1 MTRSLGVISP
11 PERDEIIATIHR
23 EAEDAGW
30 HTLTNQEKGALYRDW
45 ESRFDLT
52 HAAIKDQIMKGFDA
66 AQHIAP
72 TGEAAVHARVKE
84 LLEKANLPF
93 HDDKVPL
100 WDGKGFVDFVLGFSS
115 TWITVAAE
123 LESAVNWQQGLRQA
137 LWYRAAYF
145 QHSGL
150 EVLPGLILFGSVRA
164 SRWEEIKS
172 MCTSTNVLL
181 LTHDLLVEGEPEVDR
196 SLERLLFDDLGRF
209 RF

>member
-1 MTRSLGVISP
+1 MTRSLGLIAP
-11 PERDEIIATIHR
+11 AERDEIVATIHR
-23 EAEDAGW
+23 EAEGAGW
-30 HTLTNQEKGALYRDW
+30 HTLSNQEKGTLYRDW

-84 LLEKANLPF
+84 LLAKAELPYYA
-93 HDDKVPL
+93 DKVPL

-123 LESAVNWQQGLRQA
+123 LESAVNWQGGLRQA

-150 EVLPGLILFGSVRA
+150 EVLPGLILFGSVR
-164 SRWEEIKS
+164 SPRWEEIKS

-181 LTHDLLVEGEPEVDR
+181 VTFDLLVDGRLETAKSMEHLLLEG
-196 SLERLLFDDLGRF
+196 RLRV
-209 RF
+209 

>member
-1 MTRSLGVISP
+1 VTRSLGGLTP
-11 PERDEIIATIHR
+11 AERDEIVATIHQ
-23 EAEDAGW
+23 EAELAGW
-30 HTLTNQEKGALYRDW
+30 HSLTNQEKGALYRKW
-45 ESRFDLT
+45 ESRFDLA
-52 HAAIKDQIMKGFDA
+52 HAAVKDQIMKGFDA

-84 LLEKANLPF
+84 FLEKAALPF
-93 HDDKVPL
+93 YDDKVPL

-115 TWITVAAE
+115 NWITIAAE
-123 LESAVNWQQGLRQA
+123 LESAVNWQGGLRQA

-164 SRWEEIKS
+164 PRWEAIRS

-181 LTHDLLVEGEPEVDR
+181 MTFDLLVDGRPESEM
-196 SLERLLFDDLGRF
+196 SLEHLLFEGRL
-209 RF
+209 RL

>member
-1 MTRSLGVISP
+1 MTPS
-11 PERDEIIATIHR
+11 EREEIIATIHE
-23 EAEDAGW
+23 EAERAGW
-30 HTLTNQEKGALYRDW
+30 HALSNKGKGALYREW

-72 TGEAAVHARVKE
+72 TGEAAVHARLREV
-84 LLEKANLPF
+84 LEKSPLPLF
-93 HDDKVPL
+93 DDKVPL
-100 WDGKGFVDFVLGFSS
+100 WDGKGFVDFVFGFSPN
-115 TWITVAAE
+115 WIVVAAE
-123 LESAVNWQQGLRQA
+123 LESAVNWQEGLRQA

-164 SRWEEIKS
+164 PRWAEIKS

-181 LTHDLLVEGEPEVDR
+181 MTFDLFVDNQPETEK
-196 SLERLLFDDLGRF
+196 SLEQLIFGDLGRF

>member
-1 MTRSLGVISP
+1 MTRSLGVIAA
-11 PERDEIIATIHR
+11 PERDEIVATIHQ
-23 EAEDAGW
+23 EAERAGW
-30 HTLTNQEKGALYRDW
+30 HGLTNQEKGALYRDW
-45 ESRFDLT
+45 ETRFDLT

-84 LLEKANLPF
+84 LLEKAALPYY
-93 HDDKVPL
+93 DDKVPL

-115 TWITVAAE
+115 NWITVAAE
-123 LESAVNWQQGLRQA
+123 LESAVNWQGGLRQA

-150 EVLPGLILFGSVRA
+150 EVLPGLILFGSVRS
-164 SRWEEIKS
+164 SRWDEIKS

-181 LTHDLLVEGEPEVDR
+181 TTFDLVIEGRPETEK
-196 SLERLLFDDLGRF
+196 SLEHLLFEGRL
-209 RF
+209 RL

>member
-1 MTRSLGVISP
+1 VTRQLGELAYE
-11 PERDEIIATIHR
+11 ERNEIVATIHR
-23 EAEDAGW
+23 EAEAAGW
-30 HTLTNQEKGALYRDW
+30 HSLTNREKGALYRKW
-45 ESRFDLT
+45 EGAFDLT
-52 HAAIKDQIMKGFDA
+52 HAAVKDQIMKGFDA

-84 LLEKANLPF
+84 LLDKAALPF
-93 HDDKVPL
+93 YDDKVPL
-100 WDGKGFVDFVLGFSS
+100 WDGKGFVDFVFGFSS

-123 LESAVNWQQGLRQA
+123 LESAVNWQGGLRQA

-164 SRWEEIKS
+164 SRWDEIKS

-181 LTHDLLVEGEPEVDR
+181 MTFDLLVDGRAEAAK
-196 SLERLLFDDLGRF
+196 SLEHLLFEGRL
-209 RF
+209 RI